1 MFWQLKRFS
10 KSAEPKKRKKKGL
23 ITILLIIGLIAFQNF
38 APNDSDLRIKI
49 EDAVDSIT
57 DLLP

>member
-1 MFWQLKRFS
+1 MFWQLKRFN

-23 ITILLIIGLIAFQNF
+23 ITILLIIGVITLQNF
-38 APNDSDLRIKI
+38 APIDSDIRMKI
-49 EDAVDSIT
+49 DDAVDSVT

>member
-1 MFWQLKRFS
+1 MFWQLKRFN
-10 KSAEPKKRKKKGL
+10 KSAEPKKRNKIGL
-23 ITILLIIGLIAFQNF
+23 VTILMIIGVIAFQNF
-38 APNDSDLRIKI
+38 APIDSDLRVKI